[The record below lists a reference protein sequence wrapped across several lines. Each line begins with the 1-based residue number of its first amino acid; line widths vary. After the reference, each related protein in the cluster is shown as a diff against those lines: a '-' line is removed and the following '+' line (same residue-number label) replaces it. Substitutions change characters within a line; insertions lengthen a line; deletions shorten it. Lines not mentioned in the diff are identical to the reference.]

1 MATADPD
8 RSRRKGGSVS
18 EIVDVVDV
26 FAEERNDP
34 SPRPEWWRAWCGP
47 LAYSH
52 LGRDELFPSSCVML
66 AAQSVSGGSG
76 AGQRGDEDARQ

>member
-1 MATADPD
+1 M
-8 RSRRKGGSVS
+8 S

-52 LGRDELFPSSCVML
+52 LGRDELFPSSRVMV
-66 AAQSVSGGSG
+66 AAHAVAGGGG
-76 AGQRGDEDARQ
+76 AGRKDGDEGPAR